1 MTDHENAMHDD
12 DAVETPAVQY
22 TIEYDDVVEA
32 VDATADAMTDAVETA
47 ETLADADDADATADA
62 DTTVGD
68 GPDDDAAA
76 VEVTEVPAET
86 AAEDSADTEAD
97 GGTDTAASVAAATDV
112 ATASRVASSLD
123 QELVEEE
130 DTAARDAVFRSYPL
144 LALQHVTLAARGGG
158 NLWEDLSLTF
168 EEGRSYGVLVDGDDR
183 RHAALVGLLTGLV
196 TPSQGMAV
204 MKTTNLLEIDPLAL
218 RGHRIGVML
227 PQLALRDD
235 LTALQNVT
243 NAMEASNRNFLKPMP
258 TIARELLDATHFGEH
273 DDEAAKPAHGVDT
286 LGADLGPVD
295 WHRAAIARTVCT
307 DPEVVVADEPAADLS
322 GEDVDEIVSLLQA
335 QVTTPDRRRAVIVV
349 TTDEHVAGSFD
360 ELVDLR

>member
-1 MTDHENAMHDD
+1 MTDHENTMHDD
-12 DAVETPAVQY
+12 EAAETPTVQY

-32 VDATADAMTDAVETA
+32 VADTDSADEAADA
-47 ETLADADDADATADA
+47 
-62 DTTVGD
+62 VGE
-68 GPDDDAAA
+68 DAAA
-76 VEVTEVPAET
+76 DTDTAEGAVDGRDEDAAAAETTEVAMTAADAADDTDADAET
-86 AAEDSADTEAD
+86 AA
-97 GGTDTAASVAAATDV
+97 AAVAEATDI
-112 ATASRVASSLD
+112 ATASSVASSLD
-123 QELVEEE
+123 HELVEEE

-158 NLWEDLSLTF
+158 NLWEDLSLAF

-307 DPEVVVADEPAADLS
+307 DPEVVITDEPAADLS

-349 TTDEHVAGSFD
+349 TTDEHVASGFD